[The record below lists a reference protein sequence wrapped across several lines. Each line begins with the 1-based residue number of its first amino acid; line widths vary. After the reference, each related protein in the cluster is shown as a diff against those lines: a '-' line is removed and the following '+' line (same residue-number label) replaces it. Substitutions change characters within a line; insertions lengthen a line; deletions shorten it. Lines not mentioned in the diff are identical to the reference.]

1 MSDTPLPTSFVSHA
15 RVIGIITFVSRI
27 LGLVREMIV
36 ASYFGPSSVLSAFK
50 YAFVLPNL
58 FRKLLGEGA
67 LSAAF
72 IPLYTKSLKETDGA
86 SHTAFASAAVSLQLA
101 ILVAITIAAE
111 LILVALLYLAELR
124 SETALALK
132 LAIVMMPYVVF
143 VCAAALLG
151 GILQVHKR
159 FVAST
164 ATAVLLNALMIV
176 AIVFVARRY
185 DLTTEP
191 GQRAAVWWLA
201 VSVLVAGAGQVLLL
215 APSLAKCGFRFHLT
229 THLWTPAVKRMML
242 MSVPVAM
249 SLGVL
254 QLGVVLDKQ
263 IALMMSPQDAGETVG
278 HFLGL
283 SFRLPMEIGALARL
297 DWAQYLYQFPL
308 GVFGIAIATAIF
320 PQLSGDA
327 LDVNRVQFRSILA
340 RGIKASL
347 FIGLPASVGMVLV
360 ALPAVRLLFE
370 RGQFTYHDSQLTA
383 LSTAIY
389 SSAIW
394 AFSVQ
399 QILNRA
405 YYALHDMRTPLV
417 WAVLN
422 LIINLVVE
430 IPLLWLMGES
440 AMAVGTLAS
449 FFVQTTV
456 MTLLLSRQL
465 GLPLGEFLPESGKM
479 LVASLLMILPCGA
492 LRWLVPWPDNHVGYT
507 LELLS
512 VMGVGGVTYFAAC
525 YALRLPMES
534 LVPARFRRKN

>member
-1 MSDTPLPTSFVSHA
+1 MSDTPTTSFVSHA
-15 RVIGIITFVSRI
+15 RIIGVITFVSRI

-72 IPLYTKSLKETDGA
+72 IPLYTKAVKESDGA
-86 SHTAFASAAVSLQLA
+86 SHSAFASAAVSLQLA
-101 ILVAITIAAE
+101 ILLAITVVVEA
-111 LILVALLYLAELR
+111 ILLAILYLAELR

-151 GILQVHKR
+151 GILQVHRR
-159 FVAST
+159 FIAST
-164 ATAVLLNALMIV
+164 ATAVLLNALLIV
-176 AIVFVARRY
+176 AIVLVARRY
-185 DLTTEP
+185 DLHEEL

-201 VSVLVAGAGQVLLL
+201 VAVLVAGAAQVALL
-215 APSLAKCGFRFHLT
+215 APSLARCGFRFHLT
-229 THLWTPAVKRMML
+229 AHMWTPAVKRMMW

-263 IALMMSPQDAGETVG
+263 IALMMSPQDVGETTG

-283 SFRLPMEIGALARL
+283 TYRLPMELGALARL

-327 LDVNRVQFRSILA
+327 LDIDRAQFRSILA

-347 FIGLPASVGMVLV
+347 FIGLPASVGMMLV

-370 RGQFTYHDSQLTA
+370 RGQFTYHDSRLTA
-383 LSTAIY
+383 LSAAIY
-389 SSAIW
+389 SSVIW

-405 YYALHDMRTPLV
+405 YYALHDMRTPLI
-417 WAVLN
+417 WAA
-422 LIINLVVE
+422 INLAINLLVE

-440 AMAVGTLAS
+440 AMAVGTLVS
-449 FFVQTTV
+449 FLVQTTV
-456 MTLLLSRQL
+456 MTLLLCRQL
-465 GLPLGEFLPESGKM
+465 GLPLGDFLPESGKM
-479 LVASLLMILPCGA
+479 VLASVAMIVPCAA
-492 LRWLVPWPDNHVGYT
+492 LRWLVHWPDNHFGHAMALV
-507 LELLS
+507 S
-512 VMGVGGVTYFAAC
+512 IMAAGGLTYFAAC
-525 YALRLPMES
+525 YAMRLPMES
-534 LVPARFRRKN
+534 LVPARFRKRI